1 MQGLHGPCSRW
12 TAQRDPGLLRAN
24 TLFAN
29 CDDDTSLQGQSNA
42 PRSESSPAGTPGR
55 SKDAMRN
62 LYSRMPRDAPNEV
75 VSHRILPASSPQ
87 LMRVW
92 LPHSSTRNKW
102 PDAKLER
109 APNTGCS
116 RFAHSHRH
124 TRSVLYAASCETR
137 KPRWRGAHTED
148 EAARAVQTQI
158 PELPAF
164 FPVYVRVR
172 SWVNARATFSLPR
185 RMAAAAVLQG
195 SRGRGATSTAM

>member
-1 MQGLHGPCSRW
+1 MR
-12 TAQRDPGLLRAN
+12 TAMTTQVCRVRA
-24 TLFAN
+24 T
-29 CDDDTSLQGQSNA
+29 
-42 PRSESSPAGTPGR
+42 RRGR
-55 SKDAMRN
+55 RTHQP
-62 LYSRMPRDAPNEV
+62 YSRTIEGCNEKLV
-75 VSHRILPASSPQ
+75 FQNAERRAERGGKSSHPPSIVTTANVSLASTQ
-87 LMRVW
+87 FHTEQVAR
-92 LPHSSTRNKW
+92 
-102 PDAKLER
+102 LER
-109 APNTGCS
+109 SPNTGCS

-164 FPVYVRVR
+164 FPVYVSVR

-185 RMAAAAVLQG
+185 RMAAAVVLQV